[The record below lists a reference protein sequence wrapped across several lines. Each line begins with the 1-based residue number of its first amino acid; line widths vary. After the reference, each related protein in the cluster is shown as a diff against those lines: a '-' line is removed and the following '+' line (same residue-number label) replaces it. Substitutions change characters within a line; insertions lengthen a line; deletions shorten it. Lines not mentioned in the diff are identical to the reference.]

1 MKNILLILFCTTCF
15 SCKKYLEVEQPRTQ
29 LSSTAVFSSDATA
42 TAAQLA
48 IYSQMETQGLFFHLP
63 AYTGLAGDEFRNHSA
78 QSDYVDLATN
88 NLTAGNQLINT
99 LWTNLYR
106 YIYQCNAVL
115 EGINRSTSLT
125 PAIKEQLEGEARF
138 IRAFCYYYLTN
149 LYGPVPLVTTTDYT
163 INSTLART
171 ATSEIFTFLTNDLE
185 TAKGLLPAG
194 YKSGTNTSSAERVR
208 PNKWSAVALLARV
221 YLHLGKWPEA
231 EAESESVISSSL
243 YSLTPD
249 LNNSFLK
256 GSPEAIFQLM
266 SVVPKFNSSPGA
278 NFILSG
284 APSIISIAP
293 GFLSSFRPG
302 DRRKLTWTKSIST
315 TAGTFYYPYKYKVG
329 QNAPA
334 ITEYTIVLRLAEQ
347 FLIRAEA
354 RAMQHKLTQGESDLN
369 TIRLRAGLSAVSG
382 LNQAALLDSIQ
393 AERKIE
399 LMFETGDRWINLK
412 RTQTINGVLTP
423 IKGSNWNETD
433 QLFPIPQTE
442 RLRNP
447 NLSQNPGY

>member
-1 MKNILLILFCTTCF
+1 MKNILLIFFCTACI
-15 SCKKYLEVEQPRTQ
+15 SCKKYLEVGQPRTQ
-29 LSSTAVFSSDATA
+29 LSSASVFSSDATA

-48 IYSQMETQGLFFHLP
+48 IYSQIETQGLFFQLP
-63 AYTGLAGDEFRNHSA
+63 AYTGLAGDEFRNHSTF
-78 QSDYVDLATN
+78 SDYVDLATN

-99 LWTNLYR
+99 IWTNLYR

-115 EGINRSTSLT
+115 EGIGRSTALT

-138 IRAFCYYYLTN
+138 IRAFCYYYLVN
-149 LYGPVPLVTTTDYT
+149 LYGPVPLVTSTDYT
-163 INSTLART
+163 INSILARSPG
-171 ATSEIFTFLTNDLE
+171 SEIYVFMTNDLV
-185 TAKGLLPAG
+185 TAKALLPTG
-194 YKSGTNTSSAERVR
+194 YKSGTNTSSSERVR
-208 PNKWSAVALLARV
+208 PNKWSAAALLARV
-221 YLHLGKWPEA
+221 YLHLGRWPEA
-231 EAESESVISSSL
+231 EVESASVIGSPV
-243 YSLTPD
+243 YSLSTD

-266 SVVPKFNSSPGA
+266 AVVPRFNSFPGA
-278 NFILSG
+278 NFILSA

-302 DRRKLTWTKSIST
+302 DRRQLAWTKSIST
-315 TAGTFYYPYKYKVG
+315 TAGIFYYPYKYKVG
-329 QNAPA
+329 QNASS

-354 RAMQHKLTQGESDLN
+354 RAMQHKLTESEADLN
-369 TIRLRAGLSAVSG
+369 IIRLRAGLSALNG
-382 LNQAALLDSIQ
+382 LSQTALLDSIQ
-393 AERKIE
+393 TERKFE

-412 RTQTINGVLTP
+412 RTQTINEIMAP

>member
-1 MKNILLILFCTTCF
+1 M
-15 SCKKYLEVEQPRTQ
+15 EVEQPRTQ

-221 YLHLGKWPEA
+221 YLHL
-231 EAESESVISSSL
+231 ESGRR
-243 YSLTPD
+243 
-249 LNNSFLK
+249 LK
-256 GSPEAIFQLM
+256 P
-266 SVVPKFNSSPGA
+266 N
-278 NFILSG
+278 
-284 APSIISIAP
+284 
-293 GFLSSFRPG
+293 
-302 DRRKLTWTKSIST
+302 RK
-315 TAGTFYYPYKYKVG
+315 V
-329 QNAPA
+329 
-334 ITEYTIVLRLAEQ
+334 
-347 FLIRAEA
+347 
-354 RAMQHKLTQGESDLN
+354 
-369 TIRLRAGLSAVSG
+369 
-382 LNQAALLDSIQ
+382 
-393 AERKIE
+393 
-399 LMFETGDRWINLK
+399 
-412 RTQTINGVLTP
+412 
-423 IKGSNWNETD
+423 
-433 QLFPIPQTE
+433 
-442 RLRNP
+442 
-447 NLSQNPGY
+447 